1 MLASAVWR
9 QARSKLSHNVQN
21 GLKILR
27 RLLFDD
33 DRMSQNF
40 ETKLRQRRYLANGY
54 VNNWVAC
61 LPGLINKVPNADRV
75 SRLWQH

>member
-1 MLASAVWR
+1 MCKMV
-9 QARSKLSHNVQN
+9 SKFSVDYF
-21 GLKILR
+21 
-27 RLLFDD
+27 FDD

-40 ETKLRQRRYLANGY
+40 ETKLRQSRYLANGY